1 MRILIAISTILIS
14 ACSVTPKIIQDER
27 VPCRDAP
34 NVQVNTGSN
43 LGWILWYITM
53 TGISVYWWMKETKK
67 DESENE

>member
-27 VPCRDAP
+27 VPCKNEP

-43 LGWILWYITM
+43 LGWILWYVTM
-53 TGISVYWWMKETKK
+53 AGVVVYWWVKENKK
-67 DESENE
+67 EEIENE